1 MIIDPSWI
9 NTPVQDPLRCS
20 LHDQDV
26 TRGIFLR
33 FMDGE
38 LTKKKKKKKHK
49 EKTRMKE
56 VRAET
61 GGRRNINFWLNLIW
75 SVRDDVDVTQQL
87 LWMIHFPIPR
97 SICQGPGVK
106 CQDINCA
113 SKKCVALKAVSMSNK
128 YQKNKL
134 AFCIYVFFHTEN

>member
-1 MIIDPSWI
+1 MIIDPLWI
-9 NTPVQDPLRCS
+9 NTPVQDPLRSS

-38 LTKKKKKKKHK
+38 LTKKKKKKHK

-61 GGRRNINFWLNLIW
+61 GGRRNINF
-75 SVRDDVDVTQQL
+75 
-87 LWMIHFPIPR
+87 
-97 SICQGPGVK
+97 
-106 CQDINCA
+106 
-113 SKKCVALKAVSMSNK
+113 
-128 YQKNKL
+128 
-134 AFCIYVFFHTEN
+134 